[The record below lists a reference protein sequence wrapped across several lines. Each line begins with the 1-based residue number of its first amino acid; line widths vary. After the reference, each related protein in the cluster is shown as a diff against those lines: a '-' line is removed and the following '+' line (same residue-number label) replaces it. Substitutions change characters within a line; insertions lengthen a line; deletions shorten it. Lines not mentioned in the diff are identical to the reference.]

1 MIIDD
6 KKKSKRAKTLGVGSV
21 DNDGNTSQLSGQ
33 YSGIMSH
40 NFYDSYR
47 QRGNVNYEMFSV
59 PQPQKKT
66 NTGGPSTGP
75 LGHGKPQ

>member
-6 KKKSKRAKTLGVGSV
+6 KKKSKRTKTFGVGSV
-21 DNDGNTSQLSGQ
+21 DDDGNTSQLSGQ
-33 YSGIMSH
+33 YSGIRSH
-40 NFYDSYR
+40 HFYDSYR

-59 PQPQKKT
+59 PQPQKKM
-66 NTGGPSTGP
+66 NSGGPSMGP